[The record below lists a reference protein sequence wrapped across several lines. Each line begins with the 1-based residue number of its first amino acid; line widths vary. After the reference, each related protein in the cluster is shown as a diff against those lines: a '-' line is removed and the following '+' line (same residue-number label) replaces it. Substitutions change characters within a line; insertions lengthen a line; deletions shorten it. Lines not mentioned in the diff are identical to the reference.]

1 LLAVWSV
8 VAIMDLV
15 LEVRKVIRIAISS
28 SNVVVIVVVVVV
40 VVYRAED
47 IVVTGGVC
55 ACCVSGSARCA
66 KNIVILSR

>member
-1 LLAVWSV
+1 MLAVWSV
-8 VAIMDLV
+8 VAIMYLV

-28 SNVVVIVVVVVV
+28 SNVVMIVV